1 MSMAVLW
8 LIAAVVLGVIEG
20 MTVAL
25 VSVWMAVGAF
35 VAAVAAYFGA
45 AVSVQVLVFA
55 SVSVLLLAVT
65 APLGKKMR
73 VGKKAVT
80 NADRL
85 IGAVGVVLERIDV
98 IEKRGTVK
106 VMGQV
111 WSASATD
118 SADIDIGEKVIV
130 ETIEGVHLVV
140 KKLEQ

>member
-55 SVSVLLLAVT
+55 SVSVLLLAFT

-85 IGAVGVVLERIDV
+85 IGAVGVVLERIDD

-130 ETIEGVHLVV
+130 EAIEGVHLVV